1 MLDMEK
7 ETDLFGSGEKDNVS
21 LAWFTHLL
29 RNSKFG
35 RLNFVLG
42 GTGSWP
48 MHLICK
54 IVLAVH

>member
-7 ETDLFGSGEKDNVS
+7 ETELFGSGEEDNVS

-35 RLNFVLG
+35 CLTQLTYAFDL
-42 GTGSWP
+42 
-48 MHLICK
+48 
-54 IVLAVH
+54 